1 MGIRFNIPFLGRY
14 RQARSFVRHPGRYI
28 ARKLFRVGLSIG
40 IFGISIGLGGIR
52 LSLNLGI
59 LSILFGGRKRKGGGG
74 GGSKGGGSKGS
85 GKKSGGSSG
94 GGEKGG
100 GSKGGSPK
108 GGGEKSGG
116 SQSGGEKS
124 GASKDGGSQSGR
136 EKSSRGSGAERRQR
150 GERLAQRMERAA
162 NTLRQKR
169 ARSSSEERDEMDR
182 AERDQQTKRNSRAK
196 KQSERKKSA
205 ETKVAKGQTARGATK
220 RDTPTPEKT
229 SQDPAKTTEDQA
241 KRARDA
247 QAKAAQAKDEL
258 EKEAQAKR
266 ARDAQ
271 AKAAQAKDEL
281 EKEAQAK
288 RARDAQAKADR
299 EERDRAN
306 APREPRAQDEKI
318 NRPIE
323 TFTEGVHQTEFNIN
337 QPLPF
342 QQRVLLEASAGT
354 GKTFSLTSLVAR
366 YVAEENLKIDQLL
379 MVTFTKAAASEMKER
394 TRAKLNE
401 ALIALESGVTEE
413 AISSDEQWMRNIV
426 ACDQNV
432 RTQRISRLK
441 DAISSIDAA
450 MITTIH
456 GFFQQALREVGLR
469 SADTASSEIANGKDS
484 VARQTLRDELI
495 RQFAAGP
502 VTLMN
507 AIPEKTPNDLE
518 TQLLEVIRGLDSNIS
533 AVAAPQIDDGTVAY
547 SWATFVNQIR
557 KKINHDRVNSGAISF
572 DDLIT
577 GLRDLLN
584 PKNPLSADVIEG
596 MRARYRLVLID
607 EFQDTDD
614 TQWDIFSRIFDV
626 ELLKKVQGAEK
637 TDTTFLAMIMV
648 GDPKQAIYRFR
659 GADIAA
665 YLKAVEDPEL
675 RRFEMKSNFRSDRNL
690 IVGLNRMFQGTVDEN
705 GNASGFKFGNK
716 NIAFIQVDAAKK
728 GKGSG
733 LQISGHDDDARALQ
747 MRWIATDVK
756 PSPTVGVLRPRIA
769 EDLANHVTLLLNE
782 GTIPEKV
789 NGIEVQRR
797 VQPGD
802 ISILVRT
809 HGDAEPVVEALR
821 HRGIPVVKSSIGSV
835 AQSEATGQLRTLLS
849 AMAMPND
856 NRRVKALGLSWFM
869 NFDVIDLL
877 DEKKII
883 DLGLRCNEWANL
895 LLDRGIVG
903 FFQTLRSDVS
913 VMSQISKSVEA
924 ERRLTD
930 LEHLAE
936 LIHRSTDGKKLAATS
951 VLRHLDE
958 IAKVEDESDEMLRRI
973 DSDAK
978 AIQITTMHSSKGLEY
993 PIVLIPF
1000 PKAPNSKGAEVF
1012 TYGGR
1017 RFVNAAPAV
1026 DWAIDELNSGTRKA
1040 ITKEEI
1046 EGDDLRLMYVAF
1058 TRAKHQLVV
1067 WWAKSQGVDKSP
1079 LARLLFG
1086 NHEDI
1091 TQATSVLDGNEARV
1105 HLRQLTNQVGVDD
1118 DGQPIMHLRELQ
1130 MDDDTVVPLKDSE
1143 EAEILPGKSSDFPRN
1158 GVRNYTWKRWSF
1170 SSLSSSLKHDD
1181 ADSHKGGTDEG
1192 DEGSSSEPI
1201 EVSAE
1206 PVAIYSGVG
1215 LFAMPASAEFG
1226 TLVHEVLEKVN
1237 FTSPTLREDLLAV
1250 ISSYGSEVLKGI
1262 SVEDLAQ
1269 GLFDS
1274 LQTPLDPLI
1283 PGFRFADLDAHDRL
1297 AEMDFHFSLPNTSVS
1312 KRMVAEAAAKDSD
1325 SMFAAYFQ
1333 QLAQTWSADDSPN
1346 ISGLMTGSIDVLFR
1360 VRVAGLMKYFVVDY
1374 KSNRL
1379 HRAGEQAPHSAY
1391 EVSSMKKAMESHHYP
1406 LQALFYCVA
1415 LHRFLSNRISDY
1427 DIERDLGGAGYLF
1440 VRGMVGSET
1449 PTLDGVRN
1457 GVLSWRPSSQT
1468 ILAANAILG
1477 GEGQ

>member
-14 RQARSFVRHPGRYI
+14 RQGRAFLRSPGRYI
-28 ARKLFRVGLSIG
+28 ARKLFRVGISIG

-59 LSILFGGRKRKGGGG
+59 LSFLFGGRKRKGG
-74 GGSKGGGSKGS
+74 SGGSKGS
-85 GKKSGGSSG
+85 GKKSGGSNG

-100 GSKGGSPK
+100 SSKGGGPK
-108 GGGEKSGG
+108 GSGEK
-116 SQSGGEKS
+116 SGGEKS
-124 GASKDGGSQSGR
+124 GEPKSGV
-136 EKSSRGSGAERRQR
+136 EKSDRSAGGER
-150 GERLAQRMERAA
+150 GERASRGQRLTQRMDRAA
-162 NTLRQKR
+162 NSLRQKR
-169 ARSSSEERDEMDR
+169 ARSASEERDETER
-182 AERDQQTKRNSRAK
+182 AERAQREKRSK
-196 KQSERKKSA
+196 KQRKQADRENASN
-205 ETKVAKGQTARGATK
+205 TKPQAAQ
-220 RDTPTPEKT
+220 EKAA
-229 SQDPAKTTEDQA
+229 QAKTTQEQAARAQRTADAEAKVSQEKAAQA
-241 KRARDA
+241 KRAREA
-247 QAKAAQAKDEL
+247 QAKAAQ
-258 EKEAQAKR
+258 EKEAQ
-266 ARDAQ
+266 D
-271 AKAAQAKDEL
+271 KAAE
-281 EKEAQAK
+281 EK

-299 EERDRAN
+299 EEN
-306 APREPRAQDEKI
+306 TQGKTPREPRTEDPKI
-318 NRPIE
+318 NRPVVALND
-323 TFTEGVHQTEFNIN
+323 GVLQTEFNIN
-337 QPLPF
+337 QLLPF

-366 YVAEENLKIDQLL
+366 YIAEENLKIDQLL

-401 ALIALESGVTEE
+401 ALIALESGVIAE
-413 AISSDEQWMRNIV
+413 AISSDEQWMRNII

-432 RTQRISRLK
+432 RAQRISRLK

-502 VTLMN
+502 VALMN
-507 AIPEKTPNDLE
+507 AIPGKTPNDLE

-533 AVAAPQIDDGTVAY
+533 AVAAPEIDDRTVDY

-557 KKINHDRVNSGAISF
+557 KKINHDRINSGAISF

-626 ELLKKVQGAEK
+626 ELLKKIQGPEK
-637 TDTTFLAMIMV
+637 TETTFLAMIMV

-728 GKGSG
+728 GKGSE
-733 LQISGHDDDARALQ
+733 LQISGHVDEARALQ

-769 EDLANHVTLLLNE
+769 EDLANHITLLLNE

-789 NGIEVQRR
+789 NGVEIQRQ

-835 AQSEATGQLRTLLS
+835 AQSEATSQLRTLLS
-849 AMAMPND
+849 AIAMPND

-869 NFDVIDLL
+869 NFDVTDLL

-903 FFQTLRSDVS
+903 FFQTLKSDIS

-936 LIHRSTDGKKLAATS
+936 LIHRSTDGKKLAASS

-958 IAKVEDESDEMLRRI
+958 IAKVEDENDEMLRRI

-1017 RFVNAAPAV
+1017 RFVNAAPTV

-1091 TQATSVLDGNEARV
+1091 TEATSVLDGSEARA
-1105 HLRQLTNQVGVDD
+1105 HLKQLTDRVGVDD

-1130 MDDDTVVPLKDSE
+1130 IDDVTVVPLKDSE
-1143 EAEILPGKSSDFPRN
+1143 EVEILPGKISVFPRN

-1192 DEGSSSEPI
+1192 DEDSSSEPI
-1201 EVSAE
+1201 EVSTE
-1206 PVAIYSGVG
+1206 PVAIYSGIG
-1215 LFAMPASAEFG
+1215 LFTMPASAEFG

-1237 FTSPTLREDLLAV
+1237 FTSPTLREDLFSV

-1274 LQTPLDPLI
+1274 LQTPLDPMI
-1283 PGFRFADLDAHDRL
+1283 PGFRFADLDARDRL
-1297 AEMDFHFSLPNTSVS
+1297 AEMDFHFSLPTTSVS
-1312 KRMVAEAAAKDSD
+1312 KRLIAEAAAADSD
-1325 SMFAAYFQ
+1325 SKFAAYFQ
-1333 QLAQTWSADDSPN
+1333 QLAYTWVADDSPN

-1360 VRVAGLMKYFVVDY
+1360 VRVNGLMKYFVVDY

-1391 EVSSMKKAMESHHYP
+1391 EVSSMNSAMESHHYP

-1415 LHRFLSNRISDY
+1415 LHRFLSHRLSDY

-1440 VRGMVGSET
+1440 VRGMVGTET
-1449 PTLDGVRN
+1449 PTTGGVRN

-1468 ILAANAILG
+1468 ILAVNAILG
-1477 GEGQ
+1477 GDGQ

>member
-1 MGIRFNIPFLGRY
+1 M
-14 RQARSFVRHPGRYI
+14 
-28 ARKLFRVGLSIG
+28 
-40 IFGISIGLGGIR
+40 
-52 LSLNLGI
+52 
-59 LSILFGGRKRKGGGG
+59 
-74 GGSKGGGSKGS
+74 
-85 GKKSGGSSG
+85 
-94 GGEKGG
+94 
-100 GSKGGSPK
+100 
-108 GGGEKSGG
+108 
-116 SQSGGEKS
+116 
-124 GASKDGGSQSGR
+124 
-136 EKSSRGSGAERRQR
+136 
-150 GERLAQRMERAA
+150 
-162 NTLRQKR
+162 
-169 ARSSSEERDEMDR
+169 
-182 AERDQQTKRNSRAK
+182 
-196 KQSERKKSA
+196 
-205 ETKVAKGQTARGATK
+205 
-220 RDTPTPEKT
+220 
-229 SQDPAKTTEDQA
+229 
-241 KRARDA
+241 
-247 QAKAAQAKDEL
+247 
-258 EKEAQAKR
+258 
-266 ARDAQ
+266 
-271 AKAAQAKDEL
+271 
-281 EKEAQAK
+281 
-288 RARDAQAKADR
+288 
-299 EERDRAN
+299 
-306 APREPRAQDEKI
+306 
-318 NRPIE
+318 
-323 TFTEGVHQTEFNIN
+323 
-337 QPLPF
+337 
-342 QQRVLLEASAGT
+342 
-354 GKTFSLTSLVAR
+354 
-366 YVAEENLKIDQLL
+366 AEEGLKIDQLL

-401 ALIALESGVTEE
+401 ALIALESGHTEQE
-413 AISSDEQWMRNIV
+413 ISPDEQWMRNIV

-432 RTQRISRLK
+432 RAQRISRLK

-469 SADTASSEIANGKDS
+469 SADTASSEIATGKDS

-502 VTLMN
+502 VNLMN
-507 AIPEKTPNDLE
+507 AIPDKTPNDLE
-518 TQLLEVIRGLDSNIS
+518 AQLLEVIRGLDSNIS
-533 AVAAPQIDDGTVAY
+533 AVAAPQVDDGTLAY
-547 SWATFVNQIR
+547 SWATFVDQIR
-557 KKINHDRVNSGAISF
+557 KKINRDRVNSGAISF

-577 GLRDLLN
+577 GLRDLLD
-584 PKNPLSADVIEG
+584 PENPLSADVIEG

-626 ELLKKVQGAEK
+626 ELLKKIQGPEK
-637 TDTTFLAMIMV
+637 TDTTFLSMIMV

-665 YLKAVEDPEL
+665 YLKAVEDPAL
-675 RRFEMKSNFRSDRNL
+675 RRFEMKSNFRSDRSL
-690 IVGLNRMFQGTVDEN
+690 IVGLNRMFQGAVDEN

-728 GKGSG
+728 GNGSG
-733 LQISGHDDDARALQ
+733 LRINGHADDARALQ

-789 NGIEVQRR
+789 NGVEVQRR

-883 DLGLRCNEWANL
+883 DLGLRCNDWANL
-895 LLDRGIVG
+895 LLERGIVG

-936 LIHRSTDGKKLAATS
+936 LIHRSTDGKKLAASS

-958 IAKVEDESDEMLRRI
+958 IAKVEDENDEMLRRI

-1017 RFVNAAPAV
+1017 RYVNAAPAV
-1026 DWAIDELNSGTRKA
+1026 DWAIGDLNSGTRKA

-1091 TQATSVLDGNEARV
+1091 TQATTVLDGNDARA
-1105 HLRQLTNQVGVDD
+1105 HLQQFASRVGVDD
-1118 DGQPIMHLRELQ
+1118 DGEPIMHLRELKI
-1130 MDDDTVVPLKDSE
+1130 DDDAVLPLKDSE
-1143 EAEILPGKSSDFPRN
+1143 EVTILPGKSSIFPRN
-1158 GVRNYTWKRWSF
+1158 GIRNYTWKRWSF

-1192 DEGSSSEPI
+1192 DEDSASDAM
-1201 EVSAE
+1201 EVSIE
-1206 PVAIYSGVG
+1206 PAAVYSGVG

-1237 FTSPTLREDLLAV
+1237 FTSPTLREDLLDV

-1262 SVEDLAQ
+1262 SVEELAQ

-1283 PGFRFADLDAHDRL
+1283 PGFRFADLDARDRL
-1297 AEMDFHFSLPNTSVS
+1297 AEMDFHFALPQSSVS
-1312 KRMVAEAAAKDSD
+1312 KRLIAEAAAADSD
-1325 SMFAAYFQ
+1325 SMFAPYFQ
-1333 QLAQTWSADDSPN
+1333 QLAHTWGSDDSPN

-1360 VRVAGLMKYFVVDY
+1360 VQVDGLMKYFVVDY

-1379 HRAGEQAPHSAY
+1379 HRPGEQVPRSAY
-1391 EVSSMKKAMESHHYP
+1391 EVASMKKAMESHHYP

-1415 LHRFLSNRISDY
+1415 LHRFLSHRLSDY

-1449 PTLDGVRN
+1449 PAVGDVRN

-1468 ILAANAILG
+1468 ILAVNAILG
-1477 GEGQ
+1477 GENI